1 LLAFGAFA
9 LADDSS
15 FSSASFRFCAGGRGG
30 GGGRRRGGGGG
41 GRLGALREDTA
52 RPEVGALGCGGGR
65 EGRGGCTIVV
75 AIDMPAVETC
85 EAVLE
90 STVEELA

>member
-1 LLAFGAFA
+1 LLAFGAFGAFGAFA
-9 LADDSS
+9 LANDSS

-52 RPEVGALGCGGGR
+52 RLEVDGR
-65 EGRGGCTIVV
+65 VCCTIVV
-75 AIDMPAVETC
+75 AVDMPAIETC
-85 EAVLE
+85 EALLE
-90 STVEELA
+90 SMIECLT